1 MIPKPLVCVCVAL
14 CPLLMGQAPGPAQ
27 VAPEARQPD
36 TAALL
41 KRARTITGKTA
52 KLRDLR
58 IRRRIAMG
66 VLTRDAIVK
75 RIERKLAEEY
85 TEAEIAAEAA
95 MLKLLGLLPEAVD
108 YRKTVLDLLKD
119 QVAGFYD
126 PVERKLNL
134 ADWIP
139 ISLQEPALAHEI
151 CHALQDQHF
160 GLRKFIKPI
169 KDNSDRQ
176 LARAALVEG
185 DCTGVMLEYL
195 LLGHGL
201 DLSSMPDAMAK
212 LARRGLASEGSPA
225 FKAAPAFLRETLI
238 FPYLY
243 GLGFMQRVRTR
254 HPWHRVNPMYR
265 RPPESTEQ
273 VLHYDKYWRRERPIP
288 IRSRP
293 LPALAS
299 TDHVSIKEEVLG
311 EFQLGLYLRQGVTEA
326 VAQRAAAGWG
336 GDRLVAYRKK
346 GAAATDRPLLV
357 HLTTWDA
364 DEDALE
370 FANALRH
377 LLTKRGFTAATSSPS
392 PGLWVYTDAE
402 GQSWSVQL
410 HRSHVLTL
418 GALPEEL
425 RQKLQQQVWAQWRVG
440 GQRVPLP

>member
-1 MIPKPLVCVCVAL
+1 MIHKRLACVCVVL
-14 CPLLMGQAPGPAQ
+14 CPLLMGQAPGSPQ
-27 VAPEARQPD
+27 VDALDA
-36 TAALL
+36 TALL
-41 KRARTITGKTA
+41 KRARDITSKTA
-52 KLRDLR
+52 KLRGLR
-58 IRRRIAMG
+58 VRRRIAMG
-66 VLTRDAIVK
+66 VLSREEIVK
-75 RIERKLAEEY
+75 RIERKLAREY
-85 TEAEIAAEAA
+85 TEAEIEAEAA
-95 MLKLLGLLPEAVD
+95 MLKLLGLLPEAID

-126 PVERKLNL
+126 PMERKLNL
-134 ADWIP
+134 AAWIP

-169 KDNSDRQ
+169 KDNSDQQ

-185 DCTGVMLEYL
+185 DCTGVMLEYIL
-195 LLGHGL
+195 IGHGL
-201 DLSSMPDAMAK
+201 DLSSMPDAMAQ
-212 LARRGLASEGSPA
+212 LARRGLANEGSPA
-225 FKAAPAFLRETLI
+225 FKAAPAFLKETLI

-273 VLHYDKYWRRERPIP
+273 VLHYDKYWARERPIP

-299 TDHVSIKEEVLG
+299 AGHVGIKEEVLG
-311 EFQLGLYLRQGVTEA
+311 EFQLSLYLRQGVSEA

-346 GAAATDRPLLV
+346 EAAAGDRPLLV

-377 LLTKRGFTAATSSPS
+377 VLTKRGFTATTSS
-392 PGLWVYTDAE
+392 PGLWVYSDAE
-402 GQSWSVQL
+402 GNSWSVQL
-410 HRSHVLTL
+410 HRRHVLTL

-425 RQKLQQQVWAQWRVG
+425 RVKLQQQVWAQWRVG
-440 GQRVPLP
+440 GRRVPPP